1 MFDKIK
7 IMKRCLPIILV
18 FTFVFSCSK
27 KDSFEKDRDSK
38 QDRSITFDQAMS
50 MIKSGTNAATSNVAL
65 STTPNTKSTTINF
78 QSFQGYDACTT
89 SEKTVN
95 GITFKSTQGF
105 SKLNVNNLNPQ
116 TYYYLS
122 LSTLHAYSESLP
134 GSYGSGMAIKY
145 PFKQGSIYKIKTT
158 LGGTDYEWGQTKDIR
173 RFPTLQARLTNN
185 PTIMSICANSGPIN
199 LTGSSEPTQIFPAI
213 AKGSTKAVELLFTA
227 DKCYDYLWLSALP
240 NTSGKS
246 NSTAELWNNIVI
258 EEQNQFA
265 VVGPESLT
273 VNQVATYS
281 VEAFSLPINSNF
293 TWSVSGDFQ
302 IVGSNVGPSVAIKT
316 TGLGGGEISISL
328 NGCNKIVSKVYTSP
342 IVNEVR
348 LEGPSFLYE
357 LGNFSTFQ
365 IVKTGSSV
373 NRVISQVT
381 WTPPPGCFIQVKSN
395 TTADIRA
402 GQPSQSDYLIVSFL
416 MDGVPIT
423 LKKPITIQILSPN
436 PGDPGTTT

>member
-50 MIKSGTNAATSNVAL
+50 MIKSGTNAATSSVILAV
-65 STTPNTKSTTINF
+65 TPNKKSTNINF
-78 QSFQGYDACTT
+78 SDFTGYSSC
-89 SEKTVN
+89 SMPEKTVN
-95 GITFKSTQGF
+95 GITFKAFQGSSF
-105 SKLNVNNLNPQ
+105 AGDA
-116 TYYYLS
+116 LS
-122 LSTLHAYSESLP
+122 LGAAHAYSDALP
-134 GSYGSGMAIKY
+134 GSYGSGMGIRY
-145 PFKQGSIYKIKTT
+145 PFKQGSVYTIKTYLT
-158 LGGTDYEWGQTKDIR
+158 GGDDIFYGNMTTR
-173 RFPTLQARLTNN
+173 RYPTLQARLTNN
-185 PTIMSICANSGPIN
+185 PVMSTLCTSVASIN
-199 LTGSSEPTQIFPAI
+199 ITGTSEPTQIFPAI
-213 AKGSTKAVELLFTA
+213 EKDAIKAVSIQLTA
-227 DKCYDYLWLSALP
+227 DKCYDYLWLNVIP
-240 NTSGKS
+240 NTSGRS
-246 NSTAELWNNIVI
+246 LSTAKLNGNMVI

-381 WTPPPGCFIQVKSN
+381 WTPPPGCFIQVTSN